1 MALDNDAPKSAPQRR
16 VIHTGRWRYSLP
28 MRKRTFLI
36 FLACLVIFTFPH
48 DVRADDSVY
57 SGDGIDVYPLQSANI
72 QMVSETIT
80 ISDKGGRERFG
91 VDVDMI
97 FKNHG
102 PDTTVQMGFP
112 ILMDEVYGERV
123 EFDPH
128 FRTWVNGKE
137 VQTTRKRGIPHPVKD
152 YYHFSDA
159 VYAYPVSFKSGESA
173 KIKHQ
178 YAVGCTFDSIG
189 GWNFTYILRTGAL
202 WKGVIEDFS
211 IIYKTNVVNV
221 PDIIGSLP
229 KEQKASL
236 DGSEI
241 SLFWHINNFKPQSDF
256 KLVGGGS
263 RFALMKRTVDED
275 LRGVKAFTLIMT
287 SAELRYAKNKVFAYY
302 GYPFKNAFVKA
313 QFYYPGSQYTES
325 SSYSEKKISKE
336 HLNYIELLSKLEE
349 SKLKSETF

>member
-1 MALDNDAPKSAPQRR
+1 
-16 VIHTGRWRYSLP
+16 
-28 MRKRTFLI
+28 MRKRAFLYLLVSLGILTFSP
-36 FLACLVIFTFPH
+36 AVH
-48 DVRADDSVY
+48 ADDSVY

-80 ISDKGGRERFG
+80 ISDKSGRERFG

-112 ILMDEVYGERV
+112 ILMDEVDGERV

-128 FRTWVNGKE
+128 FRTWVNGTE
-137 VQTTRKRGIPHPVKD
+137 VQTTKKRGIPHPVKD

-159 VYAYPVSFKSGESA
+159 VYTYPVSFKNGESI

-178 YAVGCTFDSIG
+178 YAVGGTFDSIG

-202 WKGVIEDFS
+202 WNSVIEDFS
-211 IIYKTNVVNV
+211 LIYKTSAANV
-221 PDIIGSLP
+221 PDIIGPLP

-236 DGSEI
+236 NGSEI
-241 SLFWHINNFKPQSDF
+241 NLFWNIKNFKPQGDF
-256 KLVGGGS
+256 KLIGGSS
-263 RFALMKRTVDED
+263 RFALMKRSVDED
-275 LRGVKAFTLIMT
+275 LRGVKDFTLIMT
-287 SAELRYAKNKVFAYY
+287 STELRYAKNKVFAYY

-313 QFYYPGSQYTES
+313 QFYYPGSQYKES
-325 SSYSEKKISKE
+325 SSYSEQKISKE
-336 HLNYIELLSKLEE
+336 HSNYIELLSKLEE
-349 SKLKSETF
+349 TKLKSEKF